1 MDIEDQTISAVEEI
15 SEETPDLVLEEE
27 ETESLEPDEVNFLQ
41 ITPLP
46 PHKYT
51 SKNSSLGNLQI
62 VILFVQESVGPDGVE
77 GYGCVTALAEFLLQ
91 LETCASLTN
100 AQARK
105 VIELWSKLSSYD
117 KKPITFTARH
127 RTRLTQGRFKSS
139 VILFHSWSRQ
149 YEKVTSS
156 RWPIIFN
163 FPFNIDEL
171 YLLFL
176 RCFLGQNSGPVQR
189 PDCNRYMESL
199 FVLLCQKYPANTKK
213 NGKTI
218 MRWTLVAQAYKK

>member
-62 VILFVQESVGPDGVE
+62 VILFVQESVRPDGVE
-77 GYGCVTALAEFLLQ
+77 GYKRVTALAEFLLQ

-105 VIELWSKLSSYD
+105 AIELWSKLSSYD

-127 RTRLTQGRFKSS
+127 RTRLTQGRLKSS
-139 VILFHSWSRQ
+139 
-149 YEKVTSS
+149 KSS
-156 RWPIIFN
+156 L
-163 FPFNIDEL
+163 PFLESTVRKGNEFTMAD
-171 YLLFL
+171 YLQFS
-176 RCFLGQNSGPVQR
+176 F
-189 PDCNRYMESL
+189 
-199 FVLLCQKYPANTKK
+199 
-213 NGKTI
+213 
-218 MRWTLVAQAYKK
+218 